1 VGRKAGQEA
10 EKDLIHAT
18 LHETHWNRKEAA
30 KLLRISY
37 KALLYKIEKYHLNNG
52 REYQGKGEM
61 AGSIIGSISSGTGG
75 I

>member
-1 VGRKAGQEA
+1 VGRKAGEEA

-30 KLLRISY
+30 KLLCISY
-37 KALLYKIEKYHLNNG
+37 KALLYKIEKYHLNTG

-61 AGSIIGSISSGTGG
+61 VGSIVGPISSRTGG
-75 I
+75 M